1 MRDKNILLTSGV
13 DVAKALELLGDME
26 TYDATLEDFLNGIYG
41 KLADLQSY
49 KEVSDMANYAVFAH
63 SIKSDARYLGF
74 TKLAEIAYQHEM
86 EGKANNMYFVSTNYD
101 EFVKETNRIIN
112 VVKEYLGKEITEPT
126 VEKPKI
132 VKDKKILVVDDSN
145 LIRNFIEKIFA
156 DSYEVVM
163 ASDGQVAI
171 NLINQNSEDIVA
183 MLLDLNMPNVNGF
196 DVLNYFKEHDLFK
209 KIPVSIISGAEEKE
223 TIDKAFT
230 YDIVDLLPKPFNER
244 DIKSVIDKTINYKN
258 M

>member
-1 MRDKNILLTSGV
+1 MKDVSFLITSGI
-13 DVAKALELLGDME
+13 DVKKSLELLGDMD
-26 TYDATLEDFLNGIYG
+26 TYNATLEDFLSGIYG

-86 EGKANNMYFVSTNYD
+86 EGKANNVYFVSNNYD

-112 VVKEYLGKEITEPT
+112 VVKEYLGKEVVQTE
-126 VEKPKI
+126 VERPKI

-156 DSYEVVM
+156 DSYEVIM
-163 ASDGQVAI
+163 ATDGQGALNII
-171 NLINQNSEDIVA
+171 NENSNDIVA

-196 DVLNYFKEHDLFK
+196 DVLNYFKEHNLFK
-209 KIPVSIISGAEEKE
+209 KVPVSIISGAEEKE

-244 DIKSVIDKTINYKN
+244 DIKAVIDKTINYKEA
-258 M
+258 